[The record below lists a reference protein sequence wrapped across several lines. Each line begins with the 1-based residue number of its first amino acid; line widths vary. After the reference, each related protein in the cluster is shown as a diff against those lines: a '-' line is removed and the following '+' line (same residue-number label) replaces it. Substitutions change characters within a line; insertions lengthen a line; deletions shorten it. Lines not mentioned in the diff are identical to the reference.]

1 MVQFQRGG
9 DSEGVGALS
18 QFSLDGLLNVLRLR
32 LSPFSS
38 LGFLHLLLLAKYLD
52 ILGGEPDV
60 LLGARLQGGGRVGG
74 VSEHDG
80 VHLVPGVLLQRVQQ
94 AGDVKVGEVGEQRA
108 VRDSDVGDESN
119 LRNINITK

>member
-1 MVQFQRGG
+1 MPAHWPQEQVKQHRLDIEREPLVVEGEVAVLIQFQCGG
-9 DSEGVGALS
+9 DSEGVGALG

-74 VSEHDG
+74 VGEHDC
-80 VHLVPGVLLQRVQQ
+80 VHLVPGVLLQRFQ
-94 AGDVKVGEVGEQRA
+94 
-108 VRDSDVGDESN
+108 
-119 LRNINITK
+119 